1 MPMSKNGTIPAP
13 MVWRFRG
20 HTPEVHRRA
29 YVHPS
34 AVLIGEVHIG
44 ERCYIGPGVV
54 LRGDNGAIHILE
66 GCNLQ
71 DGVVVHSAPRN
82 ITLLERHSHIGHG
95 AILHGCHIGE
105 HAFVGVN
112 SVVMDRAQIGSDAWV
127 AAMSY
132 VREGFE
138 LPAGML
144 AVGSPARVAKE
155 LKPEQIAAKRRSTQ
169 GYLDLAEMAHEQS
182 ALVDAVRE
190 GASGAPSLAPMP
202 GWGARL
208 LALLRPAR
216 ARPAHAGAPT
226 P

>member
-1 MPMSKNGTIPAP
+1 VSGDATIPAP
-13 MVWRFRG
+13 KVWRFRG

-34 AVLIGEVHIG
+34 AVLIGDVHIG
-44 ERCYIGPGVV
+44 ERCYVGPGVV
-54 LRGDNGAIHILE
+54 LRGDNGPIHVLD
-66 GCNLQ
+66 GSNLQ
-71 DGVVVHSAPRN
+71 DGVVVHSAPGN

-95 AILHGCHIGE
+95 AILHGCRIGE

-112 SVVMDRAQIGSDAWV
+112 SVVMDRAQIGADAWV

-138 LPAGML
+138 LPARML

-169 GYLDLAEMAHEQS
+169 GYLDLAETAQEQS
-182 ALVDAVRE
+182 ALVDARRDGGPE
-190 GASGAPSLAPMP
+190 IPYLAPVL
-202 GWGARL
+202 GLGDRL
-208 LALLRPAR
+208 LALVGLTRSHPAR
-216 ARPAHAGAPT
+216 
-226 P
+226 